1 MEPSWGHLGA
11 SWGHLGPSWGYLGRI
26 LGILSHLGAILA
38 PSCARGCPRRLGSM
52 LLTIF
57 DPISGSILGPEI
69 GSFLVIL
76 GVIFW
81 TSFWRLFGPLW
92 GPFWGP
98 FWDQIGPRRG
108 QDGPK
113 RATKSF
119 KDLKSCICKKLK
131 KPTVFQGFWGPEASN
146 RGSRGP

>member
-1 MEPSWGHLGA
+1 
-11 SWGHLGPSWGYLGRI
+11 
-26 LGILSHLGAILA
+26 
-38 PSCARGCPRRLGSM
+38 M

-76 GVIFW
+76 GVMFW

-131 KPTVFQGFWGPEASN
+131 KPSVFQGFWGPEASQQRPMKAPKRHTKSSKTSKTRDPKMDPQIIN
-146 RGSRGP
+146 FWTKFGPILGSIFGPEWAPKLV

>member
-1 MEPSWGHLGA
+1 MSPG
-11 SWGHLGPSWGYLGRI
+11 
-26 LGILSHLGAILA
+26 
-38 PSCARGCPRRLGSM
+38 
-52 LLTIF
+52 IF
-57 DPISGSILGPEI
+57 DPNFGLILGPQTGFLLLFF
-69 GSFLVIL
+69 GSFLL
-76 GVIFW
+76 
-81 TSFWRLFGPLW
+81 TSFWTLFGPLW

-131 KPTVFQGFWGPEASN
+131 KLYSF
-146 RGSRGP
+146 